1 MNSILVY
8 LFQASLVFGSFYLLY
23 KWVFSRFTFHSFNR
37 TLLLALI
44 PLSLLAPFS
53 SELFPQIQIFA
64 IEIPLF
70 DDFAAFSEVSDNA
83 STTAITNHQTIDYG
97 FWIFSIYTIG
107 VACFLLRF
115 VRTSYR
121 LVKLKKDADKVVSNN
136 TTLYS
141 TNVSEVFSYFHWIF
155 VPNAKVNSIDECI
168 ITHEKAHITKLHSA
182 DVVLTELFIAFSWF
196 NPLAYFY
203 RKSLKS
209 IHEFQA
215 DAFVLAQ
222 QKVKKS
228 SYLELLLL
236 SLEPKNTNP
245 AYNYFSHPS
254 LKKRIEMITKSQS
267 KNTLKLSYLLVI
279 PMIALAF
286 MAFKNAEK
294 TVIPDETLPIAFVI
308 TNGTPALFPVQ
319 NGTIKDISSEFG
331 TVRKHPKLK
340 NKVPHGGIDIKAK
353 KGAPIVATADGIVLK
368 AKDEGNWGNLIVI
381 SHADGFET
389 WYAHL
394 NDFNT
399 KERSTVTK
407 GDIIGYVGN
416 TGLST
421 AAHLHY
427 EVRKDGKR
435 LDPLKYI
442 TE

>member
-8 LFQASLVFGSFYLLY
+8 IFQASLVFGSFYLLY
-23 KWVFSRFTFHSFNR
+23 KFLFSRFTFHTFNR
-37 TLLLALI
+37 ILLLALI

-53 SELFPQIQIFA
+53 NELFPQLQIFA
-64 IEIPLF
+64 LEIPLF
-70 DDFAAFSEVSDNA
+70 DDFGAFSEVPDNS
-83 STTAITNHQTIDYG
+83 STNEAGNHQTIDYG
-97 FWIFSIYTIG
+97 FWIFSIYAIG
-107 VACFLLRF
+107 VVCFLLRF

-121 LVKLKKDADKVVSNN
+121 LVKLKKDSHKLISNN
-136 TTLYS
+136 TTVYS
-141 TNVSEVFSYFHWIF
+141 ANVSEVFSYFHWIF
-155 VPNAKVNSIDECI
+155 VPNTNKTSIDDCI
-168 ITHEKAHITKLHSA
+168 ITHEKAHSTKLHSV

-267 KNTLKLSYLLVI
+267 KNRLKFSYLLVI

-286 MAFKNAEK
+286 MAFKSADK
-294 TVIPDETLPIAFVI
+294 TVIPDETLPTAFI
-308 TNGTPALFPVQ
+308 RTGGIPALFPVQ
-319 NGTIKDISSEFG
+319 NGTVKSISSKFG

-340 NKVPHGGIDIKAK
+340 NETPHGGIDIKAVN
-353 KGAPIVATADGIVLK
+353 GAPIVATANGTVLK

-381 SHADGFET
+381 SHTDGFET

-394 NDFNT
+394 KGFKV
-399 KERSTVTK
+399 KEGETVTK
-407 GDIIGYVGN
+407 GDIIGSVGN

-421 AAHLHY
+421 APHLHY

>member
-1 MNSILVY
+1 MNSILIY
-8 LFQASLVFGSFYLLY
+8 LFQVSLVFGSFYLLY
-23 KWVFSRFTFHSFNR
+23 KFLFSRFTFHAFNR
-37 TLLLALI
+37 TLLLVLI

-53 SELFPQIQIFA
+53 SELFPQLQIFA
-64 IEIPLF
+64 LEIPLF
-70 DDFAAFSEVSDNA
+70 DDFGAFSEVPDSLA
-83 STTAITNHQTIDYG
+83 TTEAGNHQTIDYG
-97 FWIFSIYTIG
+97 FWIFSIYAIG
-107 VACFLLRF
+107 VVCFLLRF
-115 VRTSYR
+115 VRTSHR
-121 LVKLKKDADKVVSNN
+121 LIKLKKDSHKLISNN
-136 TTLYS
+136 TTVYS
-141 TNVSEVFSYFHWIF
+141 ANVSEVFSYFHWIF
-155 VPNAKVNSIDECI
+155 VPRSRGTSVDECI
-168 ITHEKAHITKLHSA
+168 ITHEKAHSIKLHSV
-182 DVVLTELFIAFSWF
+182 DVVLTELFIAFNWF

-286 MAFKNAEK
+286 MAFKSADK
-294 TVIPDETLPIAFVI
+294 TVIPDETLPTAFI
-308 TNGTPALFPVQ
+308 RANGIPALFPVQ
-319 NGTIKDISSEFG
+319 NGTIKSISSKFG

-340 NKVPHGGIDIKAK
+340 NETPHGGIDIKAV
-353 KGAPIVATADGIVLK
+353 KGAPIVATADGTVLK

-394 NDFNT
+394 KGFKI
-399 KERSTVTK
+399 KEGETVTK

-421 AAHLHY
+421 APHLHY